1 MCGALGEVSEM
12 RETFDAFQAILSIAA
27 FVTALLTVV
36 SGVFV
41 WNILKKERERRSHRL
56 RELQTALA
64 SRAEQVIVAVEYA
77 DGRRKELVKRP
88 VPESRAVRH
97 DLELALQHLE
107 EVLSP
112 GAASAEG

>member
-1 MCGALGEVSEM
+1 
-12 RETFDAFQAILSIAA
+12 
-27 FVTALLTVV
+27 
-36 SGVFV
+36 
-41 WNILKKERERRSHRL
+41 LKKERERRSHRL

-88 VPESRAVRH
+88 VLESRAVRH

>member
-1 MCGALGEVSEM
+1 
-12 RETFDAFQAILSIAA
+12 
-27 FVTALLTVV
+27 
-36 SGVFV
+36 VFV